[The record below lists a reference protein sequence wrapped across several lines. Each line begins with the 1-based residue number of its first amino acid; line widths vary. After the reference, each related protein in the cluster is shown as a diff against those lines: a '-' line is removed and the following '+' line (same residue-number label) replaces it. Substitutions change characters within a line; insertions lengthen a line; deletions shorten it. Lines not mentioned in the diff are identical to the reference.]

1 MKIIIAVALIV
12 FLVFVLIFLFAA
24 MKING
29 NETSK
34 LEEDIEQKKY
44 IDNMHILHPEYL
56 TAARVYNMVAKSA
69 VKQTDAK

>member
-1 MKIIIAVALIV
+1 MKVIIAVALIV

-44 IDNMHILHPEYL
+44 IDNMQS
-56 TAARVYNMVAKSA
+56 K
-69 VKQTDAK
+69 K

>member
-1 MKIIIAVALIV
+1 MRSNERYGGKVMKIIIAVALIV

-44 IDNMHILHPEYL
+44 IDNMQS
-56 TAARVYNMVAKSA
+56 K
-69 VKQTDAK
+69 K

>member
-1 MKIIIAVALIV
+1 MKIIIAVALIL

-34 LEEDIEQKKY
+34 LD
-44 IDNMHILHPEYL
+44 
-56 TAARVYNMVAKSA
+56 TAYKETLRLFV
-69 VKQTDAK
+69 

>member
-1 MKIIIAVALIV
+1 MITINTWRDPYDAGFTTTKPKQVALIV

-44 IDNMHILHPEYL
+44 IDNMQS
-56 TAARVYNMVAKSA
+56 K
-69 VKQTDAK
+69 K